1 MLSELAAVFGLTF
14 LGLPFACA
22 TFAVLMVLS
31 SNIILML
38 LYPVLK
44 VGVRSCFLMGMIVQA
59 VVSLVML
66 AAFVLVVKN
75 VVVGPT
81 QGRSLSGEAMDF
93 GVQHHAV
100 QGQLFLAAGAF
111 ALMSGLTI
119 APCSAQR
126 PAVLPCV
133 ICDSQTNL
141 F

>member
-100 QGQLFLAAGAF
+100 QGQLFLAAGALAWLGRFDYRALRRSATCGF
-111 ALMSGLTI
+111 A
-119 APCSAQR
+119 AR
-126 PAVLPCV
+126 
-133 ICDSQTNL
+133 DSR
-141 F
+141 